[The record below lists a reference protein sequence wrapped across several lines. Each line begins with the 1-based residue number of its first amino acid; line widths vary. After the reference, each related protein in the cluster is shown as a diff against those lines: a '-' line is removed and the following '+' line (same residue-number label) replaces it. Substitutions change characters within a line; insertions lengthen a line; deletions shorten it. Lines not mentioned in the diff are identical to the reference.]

1 MIIMHNGEQ
10 IAGGGLPVITCTWA
24 KYCENKA
31 ANDARTDV
39 VFRITDRIPGSIDA
53 AHTVFDNT
61 GTDLNSTN
69 LQQAI
74 VEVNAKTGGGGMV
87 AQNVGF
93 DSSET
98 NIVDSDNVQDAIVD
112 LDADLSAFE
121 ISTNQK
127 LNNLD
132 GLVVAFNNQGSDLDS
147 TDVQNAVTEV
157 NTKLNQTISDVDDAA
172 TAAGTSFNNSGSD
185 MSSTDVQNAIL
196 ELKNALP
203 KFKVLYSGT
212 KELTSQQSGT
222 LTTAGDYIT
231 MNESIENYDFIYI
244 VCNGTR
250 SPQAARIF
258 DVESIKARYG
268 ASVFE
273 ITEIAFATFSSTNI
287 WASRMSFG
295 FIDSTKMAA
304 GWYGGYNGWP
314 TLLQVSKV
322 IGIKLYKQLMIP
334 KVK

>member
-39 VFRITDRIPGSIDA
+39 VFRITDRMPGSIDA

-61 GTDLNSTN
+61 GTDLNATN

-74 VEVNAKTGGGGMV
+74 VEVNAKTGGSGMI

-93 DSSET
+93 DSSDTE
-98 NIVDSDNVQDAIVD
+98 IVDSDNVQDAIAD
-112 LDADLSAFE
+112 LDTDLSAFE
-121 ISTNQK
+121 TTTNQK

-132 GLVVAFNNQGSDLDS
+132 GSDVGYNNQGSDLNS
-147 TDVQNAVTEV
+147 TDIQNAVTEV
-157 NTKLNQTISDVDDAA
+157 NTKLNQTITDVDSAA

-185 MSSTDVQNAIL
+185 MSATDVQNAIL

-212 KELTSQQSGT
+212 RELVSQQSGAI
-222 LTTAGDYIT
+222 TTAGDYIT

-250 SPQAARIF
+250 SPQASRIF
-258 DVESIKARYG
+258 DVESLKARYG
-268 ASVFE
+268 SSVFE
-273 ITEIAFATFSSTNI
+273 ITEIAFTGFNSTSV

-295 FIDSTKMAA
+295 FIDATKMAS
-304 GWYGGYNGWP
+304 GWYGTYNGWP
-314 TLLQVSKV
+314 SQALVSKV
-322 IGIKLYKQLMIP
+322 IGIKL
-334 KVK
+334 